1 MGIKVTLIEGKGG
14 ADDTIKVDKDGT
26 ETVFDTIDDA
36 ARFIG
41 EETEWLE
48 SKLDDEGYDSELDID
63 DAHENDPE
71 DEEESGKGA
80 A

>member
-14 ADDTIKVDKDGT
+14 ADDTVKVVKDGT
-26 ETVFDTIDDA
+26 ETIFDSIDDA
-36 ARFIG
+36 ARYIG
-41 EETEWLE
+41 EETDWLE
-48 SKLDDEGYDSELDID
+48 SKLDDEGYDTELDID
-63 DAHENDPE
+63 EAHDPEE